1 MASRC
6 GESVFAVGAF
16 AGSATTTTTTIS
28 TATTTPSS
36 GVATTTTTTSSSST
50 TLVFPGASFVAGDP
64 APRDF
69 LLIQTL
75 NGSLCLAVVRH
86 LHKGE
91 TAGAP
96 RFAIDDDAD
105 ASDLTILTKRL
116 LDFVLCCSK
125 RQIADVNICH

>member
-1 MASRC
+1 M
-6 GESVFAVGAF
+6 FAIGAF
-16 AGSATTTTTTIS
+16 AGSATATATIS
-28 TATTTPSS
+28 TTSSSGVTTATTT
-36 GVATTTTTTSSSST
+36 TSST

-64 APRDF
+64 AARDF
-69 LLIQTL
+69 LLIQTF
-75 NGSLCLAVVRH
+75 NGSLRLAVVRH
-86 LHKGE
+86 LHESE

-96 RFAIDDDAD
+96 RFAIDNDAD